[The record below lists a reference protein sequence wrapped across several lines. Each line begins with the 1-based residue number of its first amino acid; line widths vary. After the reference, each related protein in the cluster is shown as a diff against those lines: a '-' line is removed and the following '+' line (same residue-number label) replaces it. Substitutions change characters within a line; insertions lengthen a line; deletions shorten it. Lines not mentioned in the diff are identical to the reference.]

1 MKRWW
6 LAATAL
12 LALVAGCGGSVLPQ
26 VHDERGRLE
35 LARRLYDKR
44 DAALA
49 IEVLAPYS
57 TSSTGA
63 ADVDEAVYLLGLC
76 HLQVKDWLAA
86 QADFERLLRDY
97 PESDSAGSAAFHLG
111 DAFWGQS
118 REPDFDQEYT
128 LKALEQWMTFR
139 RDRPDH
145 WQGPLATRRIAEAR
159 TRLATKLYRTAD
171 LYVKLKEYEAARR
184 YYKSV
189 LTEYSETNLYGE
201 AWIGWA
207 VASCR
212 MGERDTALAVLDEV
226 EAHFAGTP
234 LAAKASI
241 TREEVIRWKMRKI
254 VRRSRPNEPPPPVA
268 SPSSAPTGGMP

>member
-1 MKRWW
+1 MIRWW

-12 LALVAGCGGSVLPQ
+12 LVLLAGCGGSVLPQ
-26 VHDERGRLE
+26 VHDERGRVE

-49 IEVLAPYS
+49 IDVLAPYS
-57 TSSTGA
+57 SSSTGA
-63 ADVDEAVYLLGLC
+63 ADVDAAVYLLGLC
-76 HLQVKDWLAA
+76 HLQVRDWGAA

-97 PESDSAGSAAFHLG
+97 PESDSAGAASFQLG
-111 DAFWGQS
+111 EAFWGQS

-128 LKALEQWMTFR
+128 LKALDQWMGFR
-139 RDRPDH
+139 RDHPDH
-145 WQGPLATRRIAEAR
+145 WLAPEATRRIGEAR

-171 LYVKLKEYEAARR
+171 LYVKLREYEAARR
-184 YYKSV
+184 YYRNV
-189 LTEYSETNLYGE
+189 LTEYSETDLYGE

-212 MGERDTALAVLDEV
+212 MGERDTALAVLDEI

-234 LAAKASI
+234 LARKASE
-241 TREEVIRWKMRKI
+241 TREEVIRYKMRKL
-254 VRRSRPNEPPPPVA
+254 VRRSRPNEPPPTP